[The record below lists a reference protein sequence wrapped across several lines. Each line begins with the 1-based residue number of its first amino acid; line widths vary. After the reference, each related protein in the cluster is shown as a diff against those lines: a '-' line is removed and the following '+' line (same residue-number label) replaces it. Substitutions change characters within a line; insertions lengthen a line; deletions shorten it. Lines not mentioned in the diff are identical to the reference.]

1 MKNTKLKN
9 ISLAATAACLLAL
22 PAVQAADWNGDGDG
36 FSWEDGDNWGD
47 NAEPTAGSL
56 ARFNAVSGSSDV
68 YITQAGELADRFII
82 GQGGTIHKL
91 TIESGGS
98 LTTDSGT
105 VSRIGQTSEGWLTMN
120 GGTLT
125 IGVGGYSSDAG
136 GRLIINDGDVNLGGN
151 SSVGT
156 SATNQ
161 TGFLEIN
168 GSTAT
173 IDVAGAYTFG
183 SFSTTI
189 FTLDSALAGVS
200 AVNNT
205 GDLNLDALSTLTVD
219 FRGYDFSANK
229 GSDIVL
235 FDYGTLGG
243 GGADTFGTINFI
255 GGFGELDYTTGGQ
268 IRLLSV
274 VPEPSSTALLGLG
287 LSSLL
292 LRRKRS

>member
-1 MKNTKLKN
+1 M
-9 ISLAATAACLLAL
+9 
-22 PAVQAADWNGDGDG
+22 
-36 FSWEDGDNWGD
+36 
-47 NAEPTAGSL
+47 AG
-56 ARFNAVSGSSDV
+56 A
-68 YITQAGELADRFII
+68 
-82 GQGGTIHKL
+82 
-91 TIESGGS
+91 
-98 LTTDSGT
+98 
-105 VSRIGQTSEGWLTMN
+105 
-120 GGTLT
+120 
-125 IGVGGYSSDAG
+125 YSSDAG

-156 SATNQ
+156 ASA
-161 TGFLEIN
+161 GFLEIN

-173 IDVAGAYTFG
+173 IDVNGAYTFG
-183 SFSTTI
+183 NFSTTI

-205 GDLNLDALSTLTVD
+205 GDLNLDASSTLTVD
-219 FRGYDFSANK
+219 FRGYDFSTNK

>member
-1 MKNTKLKN
+1 MKTTKTHQ
-9 ISLAATAACLLAL
+9 ISASLFIICLVTPTAFAEE
-22 PAVQAADWNGDGDG
+22 WNADGDG
-36 FSWEDGDNWGD
+36 SYWEDGDNWNTD
-47 NAEPTAGSL
+47 TQPTLATLACINLAG
-56 ARFNAVSGSSDV
+56 GSDV
-68 YITQAGELADRFII
+68 FITQAGEQADRFIL
-82 GQGGTIHKL
+82 GQGATGIQKL

-125 IGVGGYSSDAG
+125 MSGNYSSDNG

-151 SSVGT
+151 STVGT
-156 SATNQ
+156 GSA
-161 TGFLEIN
+161 GFLEIN

-173 IDVAGAYTFG
+173 IDVTGAYTFG
-183 SFSTTI
+183 NFSTTI

-200 AVNNT
+200 EVNNT
-205 GDLNLDALSTLTVD
+205 GALNLDASSTLTVD
-219 FRGYDFSANK
+219 FRGYDFSTNK

>member
-1 MKNTKLKN
+1 MKKTNLKN

-22 PAVQAADWNGDGDG
+22 PAAQAQDWNGNGDG
-36 FSWEDGDNWGD
+36 FSWEDGANWGGGS
-47 NAEPTAGSL
+47 EPTLGSL
-56 ARFNAVSGSSDV
+56 ARFNVGSSDV
-68 YITQAGELADRFII
+68 YITQAGEVADRFII

-91 TIESGGS
+91 TIESGAS
-98 LTTDSGT
+98 LTTDSST
-105 VSRIGQTSEGWLTMN
+105 AHRIGQTSEGWIIMN
-120 GGTLT
+120 GGTLN
-125 IGVGGYSSDAG
+125 VQSGGYTSDAG
-136 GRLIINDGDVNLGGN
+136 GRLIINDGDVDFGAR
-151 SSVGT
+151 SYVGT
-156 SATNQ
+156 AS

-173 IDVAGAYTFG
+173 IDVNGAYDFG
-183 SFSTTI
+183 DFSTTI

-200 AVNNT
+200 EVTNT
-205 GDLNLDALSTLTVD
+205 GALNLDALSTLTVD
-219 FRGYDFSANK
+219 FRGYDFSTNK

>member
-1 MKNTKLKN
+1 MKKTNLKN

-22 PAVQAADWNGDGDG
+22 PAAHAADWNGNGDG
-36 FSWEDGDNWGD
+36 FSWEDGANWGGG
-47 NAEPTAGSL
+47 NQPTLGTL
-56 ARFNAVSGSSDV
+56 ARFNTGSSDV
-68 YITQAGELADRFII
+68 YITQAGEVADRFII

-105 VSRIGQTSEGWLTMN
+105 DHRIGQTSEGWIIMN
-120 GGTLT
+120 GGTLN
-125 IGVGGYSSDAG
+125 VQNGGYSSDAG
-136 GRLIINDGDVNLGGN
+136 GRLIINDGDVDFGGN
-151 SSVGT
+151 SSVGNT
-156 SATNQ
+156 SA
-161 TGFLEIN
+161 GFLEIN

>member
-1 MKNTKLKN
+1 MKTTKTHQILA
-9 ISLAATAACLLAL
+9 SLFIICLVTPTAFAEE
-22 PAVQAADWNGDGDG
+22 WNADGDG
-36 FSWEDGDNWGD
+36 SSWEDGDNWNTD
-47 NAEPTAGSL
+47 TQPTLATL
-56 ARFNAVSGSSDV
+56 ARINLAGGSDV
-68 YITQAGELADRFII
+68 FITQAGEQADRFIL
-82 GQGGTIHKL
+82 GQGATGIQKL

-125 IGVGGYSSDAG
+125 MSGNYSSDNG

-151 SSVGT
+151 STVGT
-156 SATNQ
+156 GSA
-161 TGFLEIN
+161 GFLEIN

-183 SFSTTI
+183 NFSTTI

-200 AVNNT
+200 EVNNT
-205 GDLNLDALSTLTVD
+205 GALNLDASSTLTVD
-219 FRGYDFSANK
+219 FRGYDFSTNK

-287 LSSLL
+287 GLALM

>member
-1 MKNTKLKN
+1 MKKTNLKN

-22 PAVQAADWNGDGDG
+22 PAAQAQDWNGNGDG
-36 FSWEDGDNWGD
+36 FSWEDGANWGGGS
-47 NAEPTAGSL
+47 EPTLGDL
-56 ARFNAVSGSSDV
+56 ARFNVGSSDV
-68 YITQAGELADRFII
+68 YITQAGEVADRFII

-91 TIESGGS
+91 TIESGAS
-98 LTTDSGT
+98 LTTDSST
-105 VSRIGQTSEGWLTMN
+105 AHRIGQTSEGWIIMN
-120 GGTLT
+120 GGTLN
-125 IGVGGYSSDAG
+125 VQSGGYTSDAG
-136 GRLIINDGDVNLGGN
+136 GRLIINDGDVDFGAGSSVGN
-151 SSVGT
+151 SS
-156 SATNQ
+156 A
-161 TGFLEIN
+161 GFLEIN

-173 IDVAGAYTFG
+173 IDVNGAYTFG
-183 SFSTTI
+183 NFSTTI

-205 GDLNLDALSTLTVD
+205 GDLNLDASSTLTVD
-219 FRGYDFSANK
+219 FRGYDFSTNK

-287 LSSLL
+287 GLALM

>member
-1 MKNTKLKN
+1 MKTTKTHQILA
-9 ISLAATAACLLAL
+9 SLFIICLAMPAAR
-22 PAVQAADWNGDGDG
+22 AVDWDAGGDGS
-36 FSWEDGDNWGD
+36 SWEDAANWTGDT
-47 NAEPTAGSL
+47 EPTLATL
-56 ARFNAVSGSSDV
+56 ARLNRAGGSDV
-68 YITQAGELADRFII
+68 FITQAGEVADRFII
-82 GQGGTIHKL
+82 GQGQPGIQKL

-98 LTTDSGT
+98 LTTDSST
-105 VSRIGQTSEGWLTMN
+105 THRIGQTSEGWIIMN
-120 GGTLT
+120 GGTLN
-125 IGVGGYSSDAG
+125 VQNQGYSSDAG
-136 GRLIINDGDVNLGGN
+136 GRLIINAGDVDFGGN
-151 SSVGT
+151 STVGT
-156 SATNQ
+156 GSA
-161 TGFLEIN
+161 GFLEVN

-183 SFSTTI
+183 NFSTTI

-200 AVNNT
+200 EVNNT
-205 GDLNLDALSTLTVD
+205 GVLNLDASSTLTVD
-219 FRGYDFSANK
+219 FRGYDFSTNK

-287 LSSLL
+287 GLALM

>member
-1 MKNTKLKN
+1 MKKTNLKN

-22 PAVQAADWNGDGDG
+22 PAAQAQDWNGNGDG
-36 FSWEDGDNWGD
+36 FSWEDGANWGGGS
-47 NAEPTAGSL
+47 EPTLGSL
-56 ARFNAVSGSSDV
+56 ARFNVGSSDV
-68 YITQAGELADRFII
+68 YITQAGEVADRFII

-91 TIESGGS
+91 TIESGAS

-105 VSRIGQTSEGWLTMN
+105 DHRIGQTSEGWIIMN
-120 GGTLT
+120 GGTLN
-125 IGVGGYSSDAG
+125 VQNGGYSSDVG
-136 GRLIINDGDVNLGGN
+136 GRLIINDGDVDFGGN
-151 SSVGT
+151 SSVGNT
-156 SATNQ
+156 SA
-161 TGFLEIN
+161 GFLEIN

-173 IDVAGAYTFG
+173 IDVNGAYTFG
-183 SFSTTI
+183 NFSTTI

-205 GDLNLDALSTLTVD
+205 GDLNLDASSTLTVD
-219 FRGYDFSANK
+219 FRGYDFSTNK

>member
-1 MKNTKLKN
+1 MKKTNLKN

-22 PAVQAADWNGDGDG
+22 PAAQAADWNGDGDG
-36 FSWEDGDNWGD
+36 FSWEDGDNWAD
-47 NAEPTAGSL
+47 NSEPTLGSL
-56 ARFNAVSGSSDV
+56 ARFNSGSSDV
-68 YITQAGELADRFII
+68 YITQAGEVADRFII

-125 IGVGGYSSDAG
+125 MAGAYSSDAG

-161 TGFLEIN
+161 TGFLEVN

-183 SFSTTI
+183 NFSNTI

-205 GDLNLDALSTLTVD
+205 GTLNLDASSTLTVD

-255 GGFGELDYTTGGQ
+255 GGFGELDYTTGDQ

>member
-1 MKNTKLKN
+1 MKKTNLKN

-22 PAVQAADWNGDGDG
+22 PAAQAQDWNGNGDG
-36 FSWEDGDNWGD
+36 FSWEDGANWGGGS
-47 NAEPTAGSL
+47 EPTLGSL
-56 ARFNAVSGSSDV
+56 ARFNVGSSDV
-68 YITQAGELADRFII
+68 YITQAGEVADRFII

-91 TIESGGS
+91 TIESGAS
-98 LTTDSGT
+98 LTTDSST
-105 VSRIGQTSEGWLTMN
+105 THRIGQTSEGWIIMN
-120 GGTLT
+120 GGTLN
-125 IGVGGYSSDAG
+125 VQNGGYSSDAG
-136 GRLIINDGDVNLGGN
+136 GRLIINDGDVDFGAR
-151 SSVGT
+151 SSVGNA
-156 SATNQ
+156 SA
-161 TGFLEIN
+161 GFLEIN

-173 IDVAGAYTFG
+173 IDVNGAYTFG
-183 SFSTTI
+183 DFSTTI

-205 GDLNLDALSTLTVD
+205 GALNLDALSTLTVD
-219 FRGYDFSANK
+219 FRGYDFSTNK